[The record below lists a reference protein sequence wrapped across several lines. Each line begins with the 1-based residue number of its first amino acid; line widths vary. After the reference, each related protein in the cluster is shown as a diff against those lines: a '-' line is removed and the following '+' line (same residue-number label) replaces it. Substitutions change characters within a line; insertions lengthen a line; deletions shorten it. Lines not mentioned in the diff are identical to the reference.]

1 MSENHVRG
9 SPPGSPFWHH
19 FGTENEKMH
28 EKVVPEEGLGR
39 NRRVKR
45 KKKRK
50 MGSSWEGAHAIRLRL
65 RSRNM
70 VFGFEKKR
78 AECIENDLQNEPSR
92 HLF

>member
-28 EKVVPEEGLGR
+28 EKVVPDEGFGAES
-39 NRRVKR
+39 KDEA
-45 KKKRK
+45 KKARK